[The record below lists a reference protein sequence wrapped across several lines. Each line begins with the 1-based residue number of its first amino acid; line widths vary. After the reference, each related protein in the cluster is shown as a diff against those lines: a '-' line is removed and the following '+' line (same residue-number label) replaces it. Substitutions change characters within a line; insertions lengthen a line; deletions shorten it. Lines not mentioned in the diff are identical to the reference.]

1 MNSYIKEYLDY
12 KTLVSGLALVCIGL
26 LSIYSA
32 TLDVNSA
39 ANFYR
44 QGLWSMFGLITLIV
58 TAFFPLR
65 SLQRLSLPLYV
76 ISLGLLAGILVL
88 GHTVNSSKSWF
99 GIGGM
104 GVQPSEIA
112 KVTTVLAVAA
122 YLSKPTI
129 SLSNVKHLV
138 VAIGIFVTPMLLILK
153 QPDLGTSIVFF
164 AALIPVLYWAGATHF
179 VIAAILA
186 PIIVGAGALLGIT
199 QFIIAGVIAAGL
211 LYFTS
216 RNKFA
221 TAVVFGITLAVG
233 LSVQIFY
240 EHLEPY
246 QQRRIVS
253 FLNPNADPT
262 GAGYNVLQAKTA
274 IGSGG
279 FWGKGYLHG
288 TQTQL
293 KYIPEQWTDFI
304 FCVTGEEFGFAGSSI
319 VLLLYA
325 YLLLHGL
332 HIAGISKN
340 KFGSIAT
347 VGLIAILCTHLVIN
361 LGMDMGLMPV
371 IGIPLPFLSY
381 GGSALIANM
390 TMLGLLMNFFA
401 HRKEY

>member
-1 MNSYIKEYLDY
+1 MNSYIKEYFDY
-12 KTLVSGLALVCIGL
+12 KTLLSGLALVCIGL
-26 LSIYSA
+26 VSIYSA

-44 QGLWSMFGLITLIV
+44 QGLWSMFGVIALIV
-58 TAFFPLR
+58 AALMPIKT
-65 SLQRLSLPLYV
+65 LQRLSLPMYIV
-76 ISLGLLAGILVL
+76 SVALLASILVL

-104 GVQPSEIA
+104 GMQPSEIA
-112 KVTTVLAVAA
+112 KVTTVLALAS
-122 YLSKPTI
+122 YLSKPTVSI
-129 SLSNVKHLV
+129 SNIKHLIV
-138 VAIGIFVTPMLLILK
+138 SLGIFLLPMLLILK
-153 QPDLGTSIVFF
+153 QPDLGTAVIFF
-164 AALIPVLYWAGATHF
+164 AALIPILYWAGASYFILT
-179 VIAAILA
+179 AILV
-186 PIIVGAGALLGIT
+186 PILVAAGALLGIT
-199 QFIIAGVIAAGL
+199 QFLIAVALGAGL
-211 LYFTS
+211 LYVTS
-216 RNKFA
+216 ENKFA
-221 TAVVFGITLAVG
+221 AAVAFGITLAIG
-233 LSVQIFY
+233 LSVQIGF

-246 QQRRIVS
+246 QQRRIVT

-304 FCVTGEEFGFAGSSI
+304 FCVTGEEFGFVGGSV
-319 VLLLYA
+319 VLLLFA
-325 YLLLHGL
+325 FLLLHGL
-332 HIAGISKN
+332 HIASISKN
-340 KFGSIAT
+340 KFGSLAA
-347 VGLIAILCTHLVIN
+347 VGLISILAAHLIIN
-361 LGMDMGLMPV
+361 MGMDMGLMPV

-381 GGSALIANM
+381 GGSSLITNM

>member
-12 KTLVSGLALVCIGL
+12 KTLFAGLALVTIGL

-44 QGLWSMFGLITLIV
+44 QGLWSMVGLIALMV
-58 TAFFPLR
+58 AAFFPIKT
-65 SLQRLSLPLYV
+65 LQRLAFPLYLV
-76 ISLGLLAGILVL
+76 SVAMLASILVL

-99 GIGGM
+99 GVGGLGM
-104 GVQPSEIA
+104 QPSEIA
-112 KVTTVLAVAA
+112 KVTTVLALAA
-122 YLSKPTI
+122 YLSKPTVSI
-129 SLSNVKHLV
+129 SNVKHLV
-138 VAIGIFVTPMLLILK
+138 VSIGIFLVPMAFILK
-153 QPDLGTSIVFF
+153 QPDLGTTIVFF
-164 AALIPVLYWAGATHF
+164 ISLIPVLYWAGASRFILVT
-179 VIAAILA
+179 ILA
-186 PIIVGAGALLGIT
+186 PILVAGGALLGIT
-199 QFIIAGVIAAGL
+199 QFLIAAAISAVL
-211 LYFTS
+211 LYVTS

-221 TAVVFGITLAVG
+221 AAVAFGITLAIG
-233 LSVQIFY
+233 LSVQIVF

-246 QQRRIVS
+246 QQKRIVS

-262 GAGYNVLQAKTA
+262 GAGYNVLQSKTA

-304 FCVTGEEFGFAGSSI
+304 FCVTGEEFGFVGGSV
-319 VLLLYA
+319 VLILYA
-325 YLLLHGL
+325 FLLLHGL

-340 KFGSIAT
+340 KFGSLAA
-347 VGLIAILCTHLVIN
+347 VGLIAILATHLMIN
-361 LGMDMGLMPV
+361 MGMDMGLMPV

-381 GGSALIANM
+381 GGSALITNM
-390 TMLGLLMNFFA
+390 AMLGLLMNFFA

>member
-1 MNSYIKEYLDY
+1 MNSYLKEYLDY
-12 KTLVSGLALVCIGL
+12 KTLITGLALVCVGL

-44 QGLWSMFGLITLIV
+44 QGLWSMIGLIALIIGA
-58 TAFFPLR
+58 AFPIK
-65 SLQRLSLPLYV
+65 SIQRFSIPLYA
-76 ISLGLLAGILVL
+76 ISLVLLASILVL
-88 GHTVNSSKSWF
+88 GHTVNSSRSWF
-99 GIGGM
+99 GVGGM
-104 GVQPSEIA
+104 GLQPSEIA
-112 KVTTVLAVAA
+112 KVTTVLAVAS
-122 YLSKPTI
+122 YLSKPTV
-129 SLSNVKHLV
+129 SLSNVKHLIV
-138 VAIGIFVTPMLLILK
+138 SIGIFIVPMLLVLK

-164 AALIPVLYWAGATHF
+164 TALIPVLYWAGASHF
-179 VIAAILA
+179 VLAAILV
-186 PIIVGAGALLGIT
+186 PILVGAGALLGIT
-199 QFIIAGVIAAGL
+199 QFLIAGAIGAVL

-216 RNKFA
+216 KNKFA
-221 TAVVFGITLAVG
+221 TAVAFGITLAIG
-233 LSVQIFY
+233 LSVQIFFD
-240 EHLEPY
+240 HLEPY
-246 QQRRIVS
+246 QQRRIVT

-304 FCVTGEEFGFAGSSI
+304 FCVTGEEFGFVGASI
-319 VLLLYA
+319 VLFLFA
-325 YLLLHGL
+325 YVLLHGL

-340 KFGSIAT
+340 KFGSIASI
-347 VGLIAILCTHLVIN
+347 GLISILATHLIIN

-381 GGSALIANM
+381 GGSALVTDM

>member
-12 KTLVSGLALVCIGL
+12 KTLASGLALVCIGL

-32 TLDVNSA
+32 TLDVNLA

-44 QGLWSMFGLITLIV
+44 QGVWSMFGLIALMV

-65 SLQRLSLPLYV
+65 SLQRLALPLYV
-76 ISLGLLAGILVL
+76 LSLGLLAGILVL

-99 GIGGM
+99 GVGGM

-112 KVTTVLAVAA
+112 KVTTVLAVSA
-122 YLSKPTI
+122 YLSKPNV
-129 SLSNVKHLV
+129 SLSNIKHLV
-138 VAIGIFVTPMLLILK
+138 VTIGIFLVPMVLILK

-179 VIAAILA
+179 VLAAILA
-186 PIIVGAGALLGIT
+186 PIIVGGGALLGIT

-216 RNKFA
+216 RNRFA

-246 QQRRIVS
+246 QQKRIAT
-253 FLNPNADPT
+253 FLSPNADPT

-304 FCVTGEEFGFAGSSI
+304 FCVTGEEFGFVGSSV
-319 VLLLYA
+319 VLLLFA
-325 YLLLHGL
+325 FLLLHGL

-340 KFGSIAT
+340 KFGSIAA
-347 VGLIAILCTHLVIN
+347 VGLIAILATHLIIN

-381 GGSALIANM
+381 GGSALVASM

>member
-12 KTLVSGLALVCIGL
+12 KTLLSGLALVCIGL
-26 LSIYSA
+26 VSIYSA

-44 QGLWSMFGLITLIV
+44 QGLWSMFGLIALIV
-58 TAFFPLR
+58 AALIPIKT
-65 SLQRLSLPLYV
+65 LQRLSLPMYIV
-76 ISLGLLAGILVL
+76 SVGLLASILVL
-88 GHTVNSSKSWF
+88 GHTVNSSRSWF

-104 GVQPSEIA
+104 GMQPSEIA
-112 KVTTVLAVAA
+112 KVTTVLALAS
-122 YLSKPTI
+122 YLSKPTVTI
-129 SLSNVKHLV
+129 ANVKHLIISL
-138 VAIGIFVTPMLLILK
+138 AIFILPMLLILK
-153 QPDLGTSIVFF
+153 QPDLGTTVIFF
-164 AALIPVLYWAGATHF
+164 ATLLPILYWAGASYFILT
-179 VIAAILA
+179 AILV
-186 PIIVGAGALLGIT
+186 PILVAAGALLGIT
-199 QFIIAGVIAAGL
+199 QFLIAVAIGAAL
-211 LYFTS
+211 LYVTS
-216 RNKFA
+216 ENKFA
-221 TAVVFGITLAVG
+221 AAVAFGITLAIG
-233 LSVQIFY
+233 LSVQIGF

-246 QQRRIVS
+246 QQRRIVT

-304 FCVTGEEFGFAGSSI
+304 FCVTGEEFGFVGGSV
-319 VLLLYA
+319 VLLLFA
-325 YLLLHGL
+325 FLLLHGL

-340 KFGSIAT
+340 KFGSLAA
-347 VGLIAILCTHLVIN
+347 VGLISILAAHLLIN
-361 LGMDMGLMPV
+361 MGMDMGLMPV

-381 GGSALIANM
+381 GGSALISNM